1 MSLIKSSQIDQ
12 PVNLSGSFIGEFSG
26 SFSGSGAGLS
36 DIPASAITGLNLS
49 QISSGSVSASISPNN
64 GLQVNTN
71 VTATSFT
78 GSLLG
83 TASYASTALSS
94 SFATTASYALTA
106 SYIEEYVTNSI
117 YNTFTSSYYIDSA
130 SFNYR
135 IENILIPTGSGS
147 SENHPVTVNAATTT
161 VLPRSPLYNNGTN
174 GVGAFLSAS
183 ISGTLGNIDG
193 VTLTVGDHFLV
204 KNQANSIQNG
214 VYDVVSTGSASG
226 FYLLSRS
233 LFSDETSELDS
244 QIVIPSFGTTNR
256 GAIFAQTTNNPT
268 IGTDN
273 IIYSQQTNT
282 LLTQT
287 SAGTQDIYQIPW
299 YNTVAR
305 QLSKGS
311 KNFKY
316 INVTSGTNITTSS
329 LLLTGSFNIS
339 GSLNVTNGITGSL
352 LGTSSYATTASYWSG
367 SINNADSASFAT
379 TASYALNGGGT
390 WGSIAGILSNQTDLQ
405 TALNGKVD
413 ENAAITGATKTK
425 ITYDSKG
432 LVTVGSDAS
441 LAELTD
447 DVNHRTV
454 TDTQIATW
462 NALIGG
468 SVFQSVW
475 NATTNIPALASGV
488 GTKGYYYIVNVAGST
503 NLDGITDWKIGD
515 WAIYDGTVW
524 RKVDNTDA
532 VSSVNSLTGA
542 VSLDTS
548 NIPDTLNKRYVTDAQ
563 LVVIG
568 NTSGTNSGNET
579 ASTLGATING
589 ASAAIPNDT
598 DLVAT
603 AENAGL
609 LKKITWTNVKAFLK
623 TYFDTIYQTVLISG
637 TSIKTINSTSLL
649 GAGDISITPNATHT
663 GEVTGTT
670 ALTVDKTAITN
681 KTAVTIDTAD
691 YVLISDSS
699 DSGNLKK
706 GLVSDLG
713 GFDDGDFTLV
723 ASFKSLYN
731 Y

>member
-1 MSLIKSSQIDQ
+1 MIFRSEQIEQ
-12 PVNLSGSFIGEFSG
+12 PVNLSGSF
-26 SFSGSGAGLS
+26 
-36 DIPASAITGLNLS
+36 
-49 QISSGSVSASISPNN
+49 
-64 GLQVNTN
+64 
-71 VTATSFT
+71 T
-78 GSLLG
+78 GSLIG
-83 TASYASTALSS
+83 TASYALFSENSNTGSLVTTS
-94 SFATTASYALTA
+94 SFES
-106 SYIEEYVTNSI
+106 
-117 YNTFTSSYYIDSA
+117 FTSSYYVDSA
-130 SFNYR
+130 SFDYR

-147 SENHPVTVNAATTT
+147 SENPPVTVNAATTT

-287 SAGTQDIYQIPW
+287 SAGTQAIYQIPW
-299 YNTVAR
+299 YNTVTR

-367 SINNADSASFAT
+367 SINNAISSSYASTASYAFTASYIDGNIISASFAT
-379 TASYALNGGGT
+379 TASF
-390 WGSIAGILSNQTDLQ
+390 W
-405 TALNGKVD
+405 
-413 ENAAITGATKTK
+413 
-425 ITYDSKG
+425 
-432 LVTVGSDAS
+432 
-441 LAELTD
+441 
-447 DVNHRTV
+447 
-454 TDTQIATW
+454 
-462 NALIGG
+462 
-468 SVFQSVW
+468 
-475 NATTNIPALASGV
+475 SG
-488 GTKGYYYIVNVAGST
+488 
-503 NLDGITDWKIGD
+503 
-515 WAIYDGTVW
+515 
-524 RKVDNTDA
+524 
-532 VSSVNSLTGA
+532 
-542 VSLDTS
+542 
-548 NIPDTLNKRYVTDAQ
+548 
-563 LVVIG
+563 
-568 NTSGTNSGNET
+568 
-579 ASTLGATING
+579 
-589 ASAAIPNDT
+589 
-598 DLVAT
+598 
-603 AENAGL
+603 
-609 LKKITWTNVKAFLK
+609 
-623 TYFDTIYQTVLISG
+623 
-637 TSIKTINSTSLL
+637 SIKTINSTSLL

>member
-12 PVNLSGSFIGEFSG
+12 PVNLSGSFIGDFSG

-36 DIPASAITGLNLS
+36 DIPSSAIIGLNLS

-244 QIVIPSFGTTNR
+244 QIVIPSFGTTNK
-256 GAIFAQTTNNPT
+256 GGIFAQTTNNPV

-273 IIYSQQTNT
+273 IVYSQQTNT
-282 LLTQT
+282 LINQA
-287 SAGTQDIYQIPW
+287 SAGTQAVYQIPW
-299 YNTVAR
+299 YVSTAR

-311 KNFKY
+311 PNFKY
-316 INVTSGTNITTSS
+316 INVTSGNTVTTSS
-329 LLLTGSFNIS
+329 LLLTGSFRIS

-379 TASYALNGGGT
+379 TASYALNNAGGG
-390 WGSIAGILSNQTDLQ
+390 
-405 TALNGKVD
+405 
-413 ENAAITGATKTK
+413 
-425 ITYDSKG
+425 
-432 LVTVGSDAS
+432 
-441 LAELTD
+441 
-447 DVNHRTV
+447 
-454 TDTQIATW
+454 
-462 NALIGG
+462 
-468 SVFQSVW
+468 
-475 NATTNIPALASGV
+475 
-488 GTKGYYYIVNVAGST
+488 
-503 NLDGITDWKIGD
+503 
-515 WAIYDGTVW
+515 
-524 RKVDNTDA
+524 
-532 VSSVNSLTGA
+532 
-542 VSLDTS
+542 
-548 NIPDTLNKRYVTDAQ
+548 
-563 LVVIG
+563 
-568 NTSGTNSGNET
+568 
-579 ASTLGATING
+579 
-589 ASAAIPNDT
+589 
-598 DLVAT
+598 
-603 AENAGL
+603 
-609 LKKITWTNVKAFLK
+609 
-623 TYFDTIYQTVLISG
+623 
-637 TSIKTINSTSLL
+637 
-649 GAGDISITPNATHT
+649 
-663 GEVTGTT
+663 
-670 ALTVDKTAITN
+670 
-681 KTAVTIDTAD
+681 
-691 YVLISDSS
+691 
-699 DSGNLKK
+699 
-706 GLVSDLG
+706 G